1 MSSGSSLASEKEA
14 SLNYMRPPHTHT
26 PSHVFN
32 GNEILIKCVSFS
44 KLMGEMKEV
53 SFVYKGERC
62 SETAERKAV
71 REGIG
76 QK

>member
-14 SLNYMRPPHTHT
+14 SLNYMRPPHT

-44 KLMGEMKEV
+44 KLMGEKKEV
-53 SFVYKGERC
+53 SFVYKGKRC

>member
-14 SLNYMRPPHTHT
+14 SLNYMRPPPHT

-44 KLMGEMKEV
+44 KLMGEMTEV
-53 SFVYKGERC
+53 SSVYKGERC